1 MKKKIMIPRDRT
13 LLLKNIFEDSDEF
26 LQNWKESGFFEE
38 ELIKDANIKKIY
50 ALLYAKFGNSAVAC
64 SDINQFKAKV
74 FDIVYEY
81 APTWEK
87 KLEVQKNL
95 RKLNEE
101 ELTLGAK
108 SINNLVYNPSTVPS
122 TDTTE
127 EIPTVNQQNV
137 NKIRRAKLE
146 AYSNLVEL
154 LDDDVTRT
162 FIDKFRNLFAL
173 FVDTKPLLYVDC
185 DEDEDEEDEEE
196 DL

>member
-1 MKKKIMIPRDRT
+1 MKNKMMIPRDRT
-13 LLLKNIFEDSDEF
+13 LLFKNIFENSDDF
-26 LQNWKESGFFEE
+26 LQNWKESDFFEE
-38 ELIKDANIKKIY
+38 ELIKDFNIKKIY
-50 ALLYAKFGNSAVAC
+50 ALLYAKFGNSAVAT

-74 FDIVYEY
+74 FDIVFEY

-108 SINNLVYNPSTVPS
+108 SINNLVYNPSTIPS

-137 NKIRRAKLE
+137 NKIRKAKLE
-146 AYSNLVEL
+146 AYSNLVDL

-162 FIDKFRNLFAL
+162 FVEKFRNLFAL

-185 DEDEDEEDEEE
+185 DEDEEEDEEE